1 MKNFSVTEET
11 YIEKYY
17 TEEKKFSQIK
27 EKIEN
32 FQKEKIRIQ
41 EQMQQIKKK
50 LVKERLDKS
59 EFILFGKRS
68 AGIGK

>member
-27 EKIEN
+27 EKIETTL
-32 FQKEKIRIQ
+32 KYPGTIKIAVVR
-41 EQMQQIKKK
+41 ETRALEEAK
-50 LVKERLDKS
+50 
-59 EFILFGKRS
+59 
-68 AGIGK
+68 